1 MQSQTNTQEVRNKIL
16 AISKELFM
24 RNGYNGTSVRD
35 IATASGTNV
44 AMVNYY
50 FGSKYNL
57 FGEVFEEIFN
67 FLAGKIFSS
76 LTSDLP
82 FFEMIELWLDT
93 YYEALSKYPQ
103 MPNFLL
109 NEVNMN
115 PERIVKLVSEKN
127 PNKIYDIITKRIE
140 NEIEKGT
147 IKEMPP
153 DHLLLSILSL
163 GVFPFVFDNMAT
175 AVLNISL
182 DRYIEMMQKHKKF
195 VMNFIR
201 EALEVKN

>member
-1 MQSQTNTQEVRNKIL
+1 MNDVINNIEVRDKIL
-16 AISKELFM
+16 TASKELFM
-24 RNGYNGTSVRD
+24 KNGYNGTSVRD

-50 FGSKYNL
+50 FGSKEKL
-57 FGEVFEEIFN
+57 FGEVFEDIFN
-67 FLAGKIFSS
+67 FLAGKIIST
-76 LTSDLP
+76 LISDLP

-93 YYEALSKYPQ
+93 YYEVLSKYPQ

-115 PERIVKLVSEKN
+115 PEQIIKLVNEKN
-127 PNKIYDIITKRIE
+127 PNEVYESITKRIE

-147 IKEMPP
+147 IKKMSP

-175 AVLNISL
+175 AVLDISL
-182 DRYIEMMQKHKKF
+182 DNYIDMMQKHKKF
-195 VMNFIR
+195 VLEFIKN
-201 EALEVKN
+201 ALKIES